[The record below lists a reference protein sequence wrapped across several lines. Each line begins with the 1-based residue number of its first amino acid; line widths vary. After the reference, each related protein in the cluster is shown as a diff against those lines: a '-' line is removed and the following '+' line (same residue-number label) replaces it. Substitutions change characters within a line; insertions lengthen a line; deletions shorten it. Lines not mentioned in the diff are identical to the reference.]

1 MPNDSSEQDL
11 DPKRRVDSDV
21 PQHKSPIIRMAIIL
35 SVVIIA
41 SIFVLYKT
49 DRRSIKAYINI
60 PELNAVELRGREAFN
75 SMCASCHGVDGTG
88 DTDIGPPLM
97 HPYYRKDLLSD
108 EAIIKAIG
116 RGTPEDKWKYGH
128 MPAQIDVSNEQALEI
143 VEFYNALRRVNNL
156 SGE

>member
-1 MPNDSSEQDL
+1 MPKSNEENKDN
-11 DPKRRVDSDV
+11 RREVASDV
-21 PQHKSPIIRMAIIL
+21 PRHKSPVIRMATIL
-35 SVVIIA
+35 LVVIIA

-60 PELNAVELRGREAFN
+60 PELNAVEMRGREAFN
-75 SMCASCHGVDGTG
+75 SLCADCHGADGTG

-108 EAIIKAIG
+108 EDIIKAIG